1 MEERFGFVEALKNSD
16 FRTLWLGQLISQ
28 VGDSFAIIA
37 VLVMINELTDST
49 LALGA
54 MVMAVI
60 LPQLLFGLIAGV
72 IVDRFNRKVTMMVSD
87 IVRGLA
93 ILALL
98 AVHRA
103 DQIPILLLVGFVMSS
118 VGVFFNPARNA
129 VIPNLVREDTLL
141 AANALSQISQVIAT
155 VFGPALAGLA
165 ISFFGTSFA
174 FAFDS
179 LTFFLSATA
188 IATIAIPSRNYADEK
203 TSFTVIREQLVEG
216 VLFIR
221 QNRIILSIM
230 ITAAVAML
238 GLGALTVLGVVYLEE
253 ELGIG
258 AEGLGFL
265 NSIQG
270 VGMVIGGIAI
280 GNLVSQA
287 RSHWLVSGGMIV
299 LGLAIASFSLA
310 PHLAIALVAAF
321 IVGTCLVSARA
332 TMAAMLQAIVPDE
345 KRGRVESAFNTMI
358 TLATMASMGLA
369 GILGDLIGVRPVF
382 LIAGLITIAA
392 GASAFFALRP
402 KVTSRDV
409 Q

>member
-1 MEERFGFVEALKNSD
+1 MEKRFGFVATLKHSD

-37 VLVMINELTDST
+37 VLVVINELTGST

-54 MVMAVI
+54 MVMAVT

-72 IVDRFNRKVTMMVSD
+72 LVDRLDRKVTMIVSD

-93 ILALL
+93 VLALL
-98 AVHRA
+98 TIHRA
-103 DQIPILLLVGFVMSS
+103 DQIPILLMVGFVMAS
-118 VGVFFNPARNA
+118 VGVFFNPARSA
-129 VIPNLVREDTLL
+129 VIPNLIREDMLL
-141 AANALSQISQVIAT
+141 AANALSQTSQVIAT

-165 ISFFGTSFA
+165 IGLFGTSFA
-174 FAFDS
+174 FAFDA
-179 LTFFLSATA
+179 LTFFLSAVA
-188 IATIAIPSRNYADEK
+188 IATITIPSHNYTDEK
-203 TSFTVIREQLVEG
+203 TSFTAIWGQLVEG
-216 VLFIR
+216 LLFIR
-221 QNRIILSIM
+221 RNAIILSIM

-253 ELGIG
+253 LGVG

-270 VGMVIGGIAI
+270 VGMVVGGIAI
-280 GNLVSQA
+280 GNFASQA

-310 PHLAIALVAAF
+310 PHFAIALAAAF
-321 IVGTCLVSARA
+321 IVGLCLVSARA
-332 TMAAMLQAIVPDE
+332 TMAAMSQAIVPDE
-345 KRGRVESAFNTMI
+345 KRGRVESAVNTVI
-358 TLATMASMGLA
+358 TIATMASMGLA

-382 LIAGLITIAA
+382 LIAGLLTIAA
-392 GASAFFALRP
+392 GAGAFLTLRP
-402 KVTSRDV
+402 KGL
-409 Q
+409 

>member
-54 MVMAVI
+54 MVVAVT

-141 AANALSQISQVIAT
+141 AANALSQTSQVIAT

-165 ISFFGTSFA
+165 IGFFGTSFA

-280 GNLVSQA
+280 GNLVSRA

-310 PHLAIALVAAF
+310 PHLPIALAAAF
-321 IVGTCLVSARA
+321 IVGMCLVSARA

-345 KRGRVESAFNTMI
+345 KRGRVESAVNTII
-358 TLATMASMGLA
+358 TMATMTSMGLA

-392 GASAFFALRP
+392 GASAFFTLRP
-402 KVTSRDV
+402 KGAH
-409 Q
+409 